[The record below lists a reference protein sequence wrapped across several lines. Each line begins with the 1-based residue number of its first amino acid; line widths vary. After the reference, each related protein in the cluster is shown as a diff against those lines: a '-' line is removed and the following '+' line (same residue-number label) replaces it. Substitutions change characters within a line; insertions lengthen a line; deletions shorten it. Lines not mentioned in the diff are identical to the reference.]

1 MRKARAMMRPLGAT
15 AMACALVSLFA
26 ADALCAPVAS
36 GVVKVTTDPAG
47 ATVHAD
53 GVPYGP
59 TPVLF
64 ELSQGK
70 HTLIV
75 TRVGCKPV
83 TREVVVRK
91 DRVSRIHF
99 ALVVETPDAPRV
111 HETGDGG
118 ADSGPGTVT
127 IATEPPGLE
136 VVVDGVPVPLPTPV
150 AFDLPAGAHEL
161 RVERNGE
168 LLYRKIVFV
177 VAGETEELEVD
188 LANRRHIDESDPW
201 K

>member
-1 MRKARAMMRPLGAT
+1 MRAARAMLRPHSAAAL
-15 AMACALVSLFA
+15 ACALVSLCA
-26 ADALCAPVAS
+26 ADALCAPAVA

-64 ELSQGK
+64 ELSQGR

-99 ALVVETPDAPRV
+99 ALAMESPEAPRV
-111 HETGDGG
+111 HDTKDGG

-127 IATEPPGLE
+127 ITTEPPGLE
-136 VVVDGVPVPLPTPV
+136 VLVDGVPVPLPTPV

-161 RVERNGE
+161 RIERNGE
-168 LLYRKIVFV
+168 LVYRKVVFV

-188 LANRRHIDESDPW
+188 LASRRRIDESDPW